1 MSGSTSKPIK
11 EVTKEATKPTA
22 LKTKHTSRPERRRL
36 ENRLQ
41 TAHSIVMERRRL
53 EKQTTDRAQHRHGTK
68 TTQGSD
74 LNKYKGTKLAN
85 FSNLTPESQNIKL
98 H

>member
-1 MSGSTSKPIK
+1 MEPRLQ
-11 EVTKEATKPTA
+11 TA
-22 LKTKHTSRPERRRL
+22 HSVVMEPRL
-36 ENRLQ
+36 QTAHSIVMEPRLQ